1 MSGTEKADT
10 TATGKYAT
18 SSPSI
23 HAVDVEDDRSYA
35 IKDKALLR
43 KLDRKLLPALTL
55 LYLLSFL
62 DRSNGMRLQHC
73 GSSYKLIGFSV
84 VSRQRSR

>member
-10 TATGKYAT
+10 TAMEKYAT

-23 HAVDVEDDRSYA
+23 SAVDVEDDRSYA

-62 DRSNGMRLQHC
+62 DRSNGMRIQHC
-73 GSSYKLIGFSV
+73 GPNWELVG
-84 VSRQRSR
+84 

>member
-1 MSGTEKADT
+1 MSDTEKVDT
-10 TATGKYAT
+10 TATEKYTT

-35 IKDKALLR
+35 TKDKALLR
-43 KLDRKLLPALTL
+43 KLDSKLLPALTL

-62 DRSNGMRLQHC
+62 DRSNGMRIQHRESC
-73 GSSYKLIGFSV
+73 LTLIS
-84 VSRQRSR
+84 